1 MAGRISWLEKVL
13 KPDPDTIAASIDWLE
28 KFVTP
33 EQGQAE
39 RRVVNQFAAYRW
51 NGTALAHDLVRDISS
66 TGLYLLTQERWQPS
80 TILALTLQREGPL
93 ELDPARRITTQA
105 KVIRSG
111 PDGVGLLFLWAKD
124 DPESRRWDALLECVI
139 EQTRPGDMLSLA
151 RLVEAFAFLGRIC
164 SDGAEAIGEWVRTRA
179 SSHRVLNAVSIA
191 LKADSLLGVGSAT
204 HKARINPHIAT
215 RILEVGSET
224 QEEWLH
230 RFWAGL
236 LITSV
241 STDGRDEANLEF
253 VELFSQL
260 TSIPI
265 RIFTVVCTNAPK
277 LLSESGQVSAKPLA
291 CNMQELTATVGSR
304 GPQTA
309 RDLESLSALR
319 LIEKKSANTSALL
332 ASDEIYLTPT
342 PLALQLFALC
352 NGHQGPIRDFY
363 FLSPAEPLAKPQ
375 AQAVL

>member
-1 MAGRISWLEKVL
+1 MAGPVSWLEKVL
-13 KPDPDTIAASIDWLE
+13 KPDPDTIAASIGWLE

-33 EQGQAE
+33 EQGKAE
-39 RRVVNQFAAYRW
+39 RRVVDQFAAYRW
-51 NGTALAHDLVRDISS
+51 NGSALTHDKVRDISS
-66 TGLYLLTQERWQPS
+66 TGLYLLTPERWQPG

-105 KVIRSG
+105 KVVRCG

-139 EQTRPGDMLSLA
+139 EQTRPGDMLSLV

-164 SDGAEAIGEWVRTRA
+164 SDGAEAIGDWVRTRA

-191 LKADSLLGVGSAT
+191 LNADSLLGLGSAT
-204 HKARINPHIAT
+204 NRERINPFVAV

-224 QEEWLH
+224 HEEWLH

-236 LITSV
+236 FVTSI
-241 STDGRDEANLEF
+241 STDGRDGTNLEF

-260 TSIPI
+260 TSIPV
-265 RIFTVVCTNAPK
+265 RIFTVVCTNATK
-277 LLSESGQVSAKPLA
+277 VLSQSGDVSAKPLA
-291 CNMQELTATVGSR
+291 CHLSQLTATVGSR

-309 RDLESLSALR
+309 RDLESLAALQ
-319 LIEKKSANTSALL
+319 LIEKKSASTSALL
-332 ASDEIYLTPT
+332 TSDEIYLNPT
-342 PLALQLFALC
+342 ALGLQLFALC
-352 NGHQGPIRDFY
+352 NGHQGPLRDFY
-363 FLSPAEPLAKPQ
+363 FLAPSETLATQ
-375 AQAVL
+375 TR